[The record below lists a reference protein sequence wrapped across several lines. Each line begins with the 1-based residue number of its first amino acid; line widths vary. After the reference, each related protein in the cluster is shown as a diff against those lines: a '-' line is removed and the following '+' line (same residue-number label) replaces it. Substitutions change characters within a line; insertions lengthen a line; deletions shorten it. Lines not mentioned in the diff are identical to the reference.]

1 MSAGPGKRRCPHC
14 GSSGLIEHHPAK
26 RVGAA
31 FGAVTGMT
39 GSLLT
44 VAGAAEAGAV
54 IGAAAGPAGAIVGS
68 LSGAIL
74 ASMAATTAGG
84 LIGARLGELC
94 DSHFLD
100 TVQCRTCRR
109 YVNRSSVG

>member
-1 MSAGPGKRRCPHC
+1 MTAGPGKLRCPYC
-14 GSSGLIEHHPAK
+14 GSSGLVEYHPA
-26 RVGAA
+26 RPVGAA

-39 GSLLT
+39 GSILT
-44 VAGAAEAGAV
+44 VAGAGEAGAV
-54 IGAAAGPAGAIVGS
+54 VGALAGPAGAIVGS

-100 TVQCRTCRR
+100 TVQCRACHR
-109 YVNRSSVG
+109 YVNRTSVG